1 MKRAK
6 RILIIASLAGIVCLM
21 AEAQTVIVKDTMMIT
36 YPYSDANP
44 VPQAERN
51 SYPYC
56 TFQQFATTPVQQCW
70 KMVVLE
76 NRYLRVKIFPEIGGK
91 VWSVYDKTAGKEMFY
106 DNDAVKFRD
115 IAMRGPWT
123 SGGIEFNYGVIGH
136 APSCAHPVD
145 WRIAQKADGS
155 VSCYIGVLEMTS
167 HSRWCVEI
175 NLPKDAVWLRTSST
189 WYNLTNAYQPY
200 YSWTNSGVT
209 AADDLVLIYS
219 GTHAIGHGGEYLSYP
234 QNEDGRNLSLYAQQE
249 GMPSISYHVVGSHKP
264 FFGAYYGK
272 SDWGMLHYAQRD
284 DKVGRK
290 YFAWSRDDDG
300 EIWVDLLSDCGVQ
313 YVEMQGGRL
322 FNQNTA
328 DCSLNSS
335 FRQLLFTPCGTDE
348 WTEYWLPYR
357 GIGMAGE
364 VSLDAVTAV
373 QGNSEGCKV
382 CIYPLQTAHGTL
394 TVLDCVGHC
403 LYCQPQTLQ
412 AANPVQVEVNGN
424 PDRVMLDGR
433 MLWRGEKNTSD
444 RPLNRNPQFDP
455 SSASA
460 QLLLARDYIG
470 FRMYD
475 QAEQALAKALEQDTA
490 YVDALALKAH
500 LLLHRMRWQEA
511 WQCACQALTIDQYN
525 PEAGYAAGMAA
536 AAMGLEV
543 EAMDCLEVAAIPYSA
558 LRSACHTEL
567 ARLHFRRGDGRL
579 AEEYA
584 RKALLSNAH
593 NLTALMLLYKQT
605 GDGMEQIMAI
615 DPLNHFADAEKLLT
629 GTLSSEDF
637 AASFGEEIPWQDYME
652 LAIFYHS
659 IGRDDEAHTLLA
671 ALPQQNVLTALW
683 MAWLRDDASAIGAAE
698 ANTLDYVFPFRQE
711 SVAPL
716 EWAIAQGGKWQSR
729 YLLAL
734 LKKYLGDAEAAR
746 ALVTAD
752 DADYA
757 PYYAFRYQTFT
768 GSVDDV
774 RKAVASDPEEWR
786 YRRMLGMALI
796 ADNDADEAVSM
807 LEAFRTS
814 CPDNV
819 QIGDALVDA
828 YVAAGRYEEADIL
841 LSSLTILPFEGMR
854 GSHDKYRDIKLH
866 LAASAIDARDY
877 RKALRLIDEAQQ
889 WPHNLGVGRP
899 AEHTIDHDVEDQ
911 LKAEIKR
918 RRRSKGPFE
927 PLLPQMKSLLTKD
940 KRLFS

>member
-1 MKRAK
+1 MTLLTGA
-6 RILIIASLAGIVCLM
+6 VCLTVG
-21 AEAQTVIVKDTMMIT
+21 AQTVTVKDTVMTT
-36 YPYSDANP
+36 YPFGDANP
-44 VPQAERN
+44 VPQVERN

-56 TFQQFATTPVQQCW
+56 GFQQFTTVPVQQTW

-76 NRYLRVKIFPEIGGK
+76 NPYLRVKIFPEIGGK
-91 VWSVYDKTAGKEMFY
+91 VWSVFDKTAGRELFY
-106 DNDAVKFRD
+106 DNNAVKFRE

-136 APSCAHPVD
+136 APSCSCPVD
-145 WRIAQKADGS
+145 WQTAQKADGS

-189 WYNLTNAYQPY
+189 WYNLTGAYQPY

-209 AADDLVLIYS
+209 SADDLVLVYPGS
-219 GTHAIGHGGEYLSYP
+219 HAIGHGGEYLAYP
-234 QNEDGRNLSLYAQQE
+234 MDTQRGDLSRYANQE
-249 GMPSISYHVVGSHKP
+249 GMPSISYHVVGTHKP
-264 FFGAYYGK
+264 FFGAYYTK
-272 SDWGMLHYAQRD
+272 SDWGLLHYAQRD
-284 DKVGRK
+284 EKLGRK

-300 EIWVDLLSDCGVQ
+300 EIWVDLLSDCGTQ

-322 FNQNTA
+322 FNQNVPG
-328 DCSLNSS
+328 CSQNSS
-335 FRQLLFTPCGTDE
+335 FRQFLFAPSATDE

-357 GIGMAGE
+357 GIGVAGE
-364 VSLDAVTAV
+364 VSLEAVTSV
-373 QGNSEGCKV
+373 QCDAKGSRVGL
-382 CIYPLQTAHGTL
+382 YPLQTAEGTL
-394 TVLDCVGHC
+394 TVTDSLG
-403 LYCQPQTLQ
+403 LTLCSQKVALRPAQ
-412 AANPVQVEVNGN
+412 ALCMDVQGT
-424 PDRVMLDGR
+424 PARVMLNGR
-433 MLWRGEKNTSD
+433 VLWRGEKETSD
-444 RPLNRNPQFDP
+444 RPLDRNPQFNA

-460 QLLLARDYIG
+460 QLLMARDYVG
-470 FRMYD
+470 FRMY
-475 QAEQALAKALEQDTA
+475 EQAMQALDAALVLDPA

-500 LLLHRMRWQEA
+500 VLLHRMQWQAA
-511 WQCACQALTIDQYN
+511 WETACAALTVDQYN

-536 AAMGLEV
+536 LALGREE

-567 ARLHFRRGDGRL
+567 ARLHLRRGDNRL

-584 RKALLSNAH
+584 RKALVSNAH
-593 NLTALMLLYKQT
+593 NMTALMLRYKLT
-605 GDGMEQIMAI
+605 GEGMEQIRDL
-615 DPLNHFADAEKLLT
+615 DPLNHFADAERLLA
-629 GTLSSEDF
+629 GQLSKEAF
-637 AASFGEEIPWQDYME
+637 AETFHEEVAWQDYLE
-652 LAIFYHS
+652 LATFYQG
-659 IGRDDEAHTLLA
+659 IGRNDDAAALLA
-671 ALPQQNVLTALW
+671 ALPKQNVLTAIW
-683 MAWLRDDASAIGAAE
+683 KAWLLQDVTAIPTAE
-698 ANTLDYVFPFRQE
+698 AEDLDFVFPFRQA

-716 EWAIAQGGKWQSR
+716 EWAQAHGGQWQSR

-734 LKKYLGDAEAAR
+734 LKRYLGDADAAR

-757 PYYAFRYQTFT
+757 PYYAFRYQSFS
-768 GSVDDV
+768 GDIADV
-774 RKAVASDPEEWR
+774 RKAVAADPEGWR
-786 YRRMLGMALI
+786 YRRMLAMALI
-796 ADNDADEAVSM
+796 ADGQASEAVEM
-807 LEAFRTS
+807 LEAFRSS

-828 YVAAGRYEEADIL
+828 YVAAGRYDEADVL

-866 LAASAIDARDY
+866 RAAAAIDAADY

-889 WPHNLGVGRP
+889 WPHSLGVGRP
-899 AEHTIDHDVEDQ
+899 AESSIDHDVEDQ

-918 RRRSKGPFE
+918 RRHNKGPFE
-927 PLLPQMKSLLTKD
+927 PLLPQMKSLMTKD

>member
-1 MKRAK
+1 MTA
-6 RILIIASLAGIVCLM
+6 LVGIACLTAG
-21 AEAQTVIVKDTMMIT
+21 AQTVTVKDTVMTT
-36 YPYSDANP
+36 YPFGDPNP
-44 VPQAERN
+44 VPQVDRN

-56 TFQQFATTPVQQCW
+56 GFQQFATVPTQQSW

-76 NRYLRVKIFPEIGGK
+76 NPYLRVKIFPEIGGK
-91 VWSVYDKTAGKEMFY
+91 VWSVFDKTVGKEMFY
-106 DNDAVKFRD
+106 DNNAVKFRE

-136 APSCAHPVD
+136 APSCANPVD
-145 WRIAQKADGS
+145 WRTEQKADGS

-189 WYNLTNAYQPY
+189 WYNLSDAFQPY
-200 YSWTNSGVT
+200 YSWTNSGVIS
-209 AADDLVLIYS
+209 ADDLVLVYP

-234 QNEDGRNLSLYAQQE
+234 MNDRWGDLSRYANQE
-249 GMPSISYHVVGSHKP
+249 GMPSVSYHVVGTHKP
-264 FFGAYYGK
+264 FFGAYYEK

-284 DKVGRK
+284 EKLGRK

-300 EIWVDLLSDCGVQ
+300 QIWVDLLSDCGVQ

-322 FNQNTA
+322 YNQNMPG
-328 DCSLNSS
+328 SSENSS
-335 FRQLLFTPCGTDE
+335 FRQFLFTPSGTDE

-357 GIGMAGE
+357 GIGTADE

-373 QGNSEGCKV
+373 KSDAKGTHVGL
-382 CIYPLQTAHGTL
+382 YPLQRAEGML
-394 TVLDCVGHC
+394 TVLDAEG
-403 LYCQPQTLQ
+403 QTLYSAPHTLLPAQ
-412 AANPVQVEVNGN
+412 TVQVDVQGA
-424 PDRVMLDGR
+424 PTKVMLGGKV
-433 MLWRGEKNTSD
+433 LWRGEKETSD
-444 RPLNRNPQFDP
+444 RPLNRNPKFDP

-460 QLLLARDYIG
+460 QLLMARDYMG
-470 FRMYD
+470 FRMYNE
-475 QAEQALAKALEQDTA
+475 AEQCLANALSKDPA

-511 WQCACQALTIDQYN
+511 WEVACQALTIDQYN

-536 AAMGLEV
+536 AALGKEE
-543 EAMDCLEVAAIPYSA
+543 EALDCLEVAAIPYSA

-567 ARLHFRRGDGRL
+567 ARLHARRGDVRL
-579 AEEYA
+579 AEDYA
-584 RKALLSNAH
+584 RKALVSNAH
-593 NLTALMLLYKQT
+593 NITALMLLYKLT
-605 GDGMEQIMAI
+605 GEGVEQINAL
-615 DPLNHFADAEKLLT
+615 DPLNHFADAERLLE
-629 GTLSSEDF
+629 GALSPNDF
-637 AASFGEEIPWQDYME
+637 AATFHEEIPWQDYLE
-652 LAIFYHS
+652 LATFYHS
-659 IGRDDEAHTLLA
+659 MGHDDDAYTILA
-671 ALPQQNVLTALW
+671 ALPQQNVLTAVW
-683 MAWLRDDASAIGAAE
+683 MAWLKGDASAITAAE
-698 ANTLDYVFPFRQE
+698 REGLDYVFPFRQE

-716 EWAIAQGGKWQSR
+716 EWAIAQGGQWQSR

-746 ALVTAD
+746 RLVTAD
-752 DADYA
+752 DATYA
-757 PYYAFRYQTFT
+757 PYYAFRYQTFNGT
-768 GSVDDV
+768 IDDLH
-774 RKAVASDPEEWR
+774 KAVDADPKEWR
-786 YRRMLGMALI
+786 YRRMLAMALI
-796 ADNDADEAVSM
+796 GGGKADEAVEM
-807 LEAFRTS
+807 LEAFRPS

-828 YVAAGRYEEADIL
+828 YVAAGRYDDADAL

-866 LAASAIDARDY
+866 RAAAAIDAGDY

-889 WPHNLGVGRP
+889 WPHNLGVGKP
-899 AEHTIDHDVEDQ
+899 AEESIDHDVEDQ

-918 RRRSKGPFE
+918 RRHSKGPFE
-927 PLLPQMKSLLTKD
+927 PLLPQMKSLMTKD